1 MSYVPFSTCFI
12 YKSWRTDDR
21 HMSVAKDPYFGFFC
35 GFYFY
40 SIKKNL
46 QIGLDFMKLR
56 KICVLYFRSH
66 LEKALK
72 DSQEQVTDL
81 RKRLQEVK
89 FNILVC
95 LKFEQI
101 LTKPSR

>member
-1 MSYVPFSTCFI
+1 
-12 YKSWRTDDR
+12 
-21 HMSVAKDPYFGFFC
+21 
-35 GFYFY
+35 
-40 SIKKNL
+40 
-46 QIGLDFMKLR
+46 MKLR
-56 KICVLYFRSH
+56 NICVLYFRSH

-95 LKFEQI
+95 TKFEQI
-101 LTKPSR
+101 LTEPIR

>member
-1 MSYVPFSTCFI
+1 MSLFQLCCFI

>member
-1 MSYVPFSTCFI
+1 MTDTCLLQKTHILF
-12 YKSWRTDDR
+12 
-21 HMSVAKDPYFGFFC
+21 FFC